1 MNYRTE
7 QNSILY
13 LVLPELL
20 FRFVDYVT
28 KEETTGYNVTFLSVV
43 HIIYILVSACFRMYI
58 A

>member
-1 MNYRTE
+1 MNYRME

-20 FRFVDYVT
+20 FRFVDHVT
-28 KEETTGYNVTFLSVV
+28 KEETTGYNFTFLAIV
-43 HIIYILVSACFRMYI
+43 HIIYILVFACFRMSI